1 MWSFGRSKQ
10 TDSKKTDD
18 SSVIGESA
26 GLFES
31 DETLKDTQD
40 FSASDSVISKEDN
53 SLGKR
58 ILFASLFVVVSLYL
72 LGVYWS
78 IEPDLFDVRAEAQSL
93 LDTESLLKTES
104 LQNKNEPL
112 KIGFTTLATTERL
125 ISELMDKPGGFLT
138 NDRLPPSIFL
148 DNIPAWEFGV
158 VVQIRDMVSVLRND
172 MSRSQSQSLENSFL
186 QKAEPLLNISTESW
200 VLPTAEG
207 SYLDAKEKLGQF
219 RIELNKNDNPNVQ
232 FYARADN
239 LRSWLELVNKR
250 LGGLSQ
256 RLSAAVGQERINTD
270 LSGDS
275 AATQSTKTSSAFS
288 VKTPWF
294 LIDDVFYE
302 SRGACWAL
310 IHLLKAVQIDFADV
324 LEKKNANASLAQIIR
339 ELEATQETVWSPM
352 ILNGSGFGIMANHS
366 LVMANYISR
375 ANAGLIDLRELLAR
389 G

>member
-1 MWSFGRSKQ
+1 MWSFGKSKQ
-10 TDSKKTDD
+10 NGSKAAGD
-18 SSVIGESA
+18 SSNNDETA
-26 GLFES
+26 GLFVNDDAINDVENRTS
-31 DETLKDTQD
+31 SD
-40 FSASDSVISKEDN
+40 FSTSDNGINGEDN
-53 SLGKR
+53 SLSKR
-58 ILFASLFVVVSLYL
+58 ILFASFFVVVSLYI

-78 IEPDLFDVRAEAQSL
+78 LEPDLFDVKAESQSL
-93 LDTESLLKTES
+93 LIYES

-112 KIGFTTLATTERL
+112 KTGFTTLATTERL
-125 ISELMDKPGGFLT
+125 VSVLMDKPGGFLS
-138 NDRLPPSIFL
+138 NDRLPPSLFL

-172 MSRSQSQSLENSFL
+172 MSRSQSQSLENSDL
-186 QKAEPLLNISTESW
+186 QKAEPLFNISTTSW

-207 SYLDAKEKLGQF
+207 SYQDGRESLSQF
-219 RIELNKNDNPNVQ
+219 RRGLIKNETQNVQ

-256 RLSAAVGQERINTD
+256 RLSAAVGQERVNTD

-275 AATQSTKTSSAFS
+275 SASQSTKTSTDIS
-288 VKTPWF
+288 VKTPWL

-324 LEKKNANASLAQIIR
+324 LEKKNAKASLAQIIR
-339 ELEATQETVWSPM
+339 ELESTQETVWSPL
-352 ILNGSGFGIMANHS
+352 ILNGSGFGLMANHS

>member
-1 MWSFGRSKQ
+1 MWGFGK
-10 TDSKKTDD
+10 SKKNGSNITDE
-18 SSVIGESA
+18 SSNTVEASS
-26 GLFES
+26 LFEDDDMVGENK
-31 DETLKDTQD
+31 DESLPPNPI
-40 FSASDSVISKEDN
+40 AREEN
-53 SLGKR
+53 SLSKR
-58 ILFASLFVVVSLYL
+58 ILFASIFVVVSLYL

-78 IEPDLFDVRAEAQSL
+78 FEPDLFDVRAESKSL
-93 LDTESLLKTES
+93 LSNDQELKT
-104 LQNKNEPL
+104 
-112 KIGFTTLATTERL
+112 GFTTLATTEKLVKVL
-125 ISELMDKPGGFLT
+125 IDKPGGFLS
-138 NDRLPPSIFL
+138 NDRLPPSLFL

-158 VVQIRDMVSVLRND
+158 VVQIRDIVSTLRND
-172 MSRSQSQSLENSFL
+172 MSRSQSQSLENSDL
-186 QKAEPLLNISTESW
+186 QKAEPLFNISTNSW

-207 SYLDAKEKLGQF
+207 SYTEGRDNLSQF
-219 RIELNKNDNPNVQ
+219 RMDLVKSENPNVQ

-239 LRSWLELVNKR
+239 LRSWLEIVNKR

-270 LSGDS
+270 LSGDAS
-275 AATQSTKTSSAFS
+275 ASQSTKTSSNVS

-310 IHLLKAVQIDFADV
+310 IHLLKAIQIDFADV
-324 LEKKNANASLAQIIR
+324 LEKKNAQTSLAQIIR
-339 ELEATQETVWSPM
+339 ELEATQETVWSPL
-352 ILNGSGFGIMANHS
+352 ILNGSGFGLMANHS

>member
-1 MWSFGRSKQ
+1 MWSFGKSKQ
-10 TDSKKTDD
+10 NESKMTNDF
-18 SSVIGESA
+18 SA
-26 GLFES
+26 TEETSGLFES
-31 DETLKDTQD
+31 DETVKNTEN
-40 FSASDSVISKEDN
+40 FSATDSAISREDN
-53 SLGKR
+53 SLSKR
-58 ILFASLFVVVSLYL
+58 ILFASLFVLVSLYL

-78 IEPDLFDVRAEAQSL
+78 FEPDLFDVKAESKSL
-93 LDTESLLKTES
+93 LSIESSQKTES
-104 LQNKNEPL
+104 SQNKDEPL
-112 KIGFTTLATTERL
+112 RIGFTTLATTERL
-125 ISELMDKPGGFLT
+125 VSELMDKPGGFLS

-158 VVQIRDMVSVLRND
+158 IVQIRDMVSILRND

-186 QKAEPLLNISTESW
+186 QKAEPLFNISTESW

-207 SYLDAKEKLGQF
+207 SYLDGKEKLSQF
-219 RIELNKNDNPNVQ
+219 RIELNKSDNPNVQ

-275 AATQSTKTSSAFS
+275 SASQSTKTSSAFS
-288 VKTPWF
+288 VKTDWF

-310 IHLLKAVQIDFADV
+310 IHLLKAIQIDFADV

-339 ELEATQETVWSPM
+339 ELEATQETIWSPL
-352 ILNGSGFGIMANHS
+352 ILNGSGFGLMANHS